1 LDGLLWSQHLLSGLQ
16 TFFIFQL
23 LYIVSV
29 SCIKVSILLFYKRIF
44 QSRRFTQAV
53 WAVVAVVALWGVAF
67 FFSYL
72 VGIWPI
78 SSRWNINA
86 NISWEIDLNYY
97 YIANSATD
105 VLMDLI
111 TLCLP
116 LPMIRRLRM
125 SGRNKLAL
133 LGAFALGFL

>member
-1 LDGLLWSQHLLSGLQ
+1 
-16 TFFIFQL
+16 
-23 LYIVSV
+23 
-29 SCIKVSILLFYKRIF
+29 
-44 QSRRFTQAV
+44 
-53 WAVVAVVALWGVAF
+53 VVAFVALWGVAF

-78 SSRWNINA
+78 SSRWNIDV
-86 NISWEIDLNYY
+86 NISWEINLSYY

-105 VLMDLI
+105 VLTDI
-111 TLCLP
+111 VTLCLP

>member
-1 LDGLLWSQHLLSGLQ
+1 
-16 TFFIFQL
+16 
-23 LYIVSV
+23 
-29 SCIKVSILLFYKRIF
+29 
-44 QSRRFTQAV
+44 
-53 WAVVAVVALWGVAF
+53 VVAVVALWGVAF

-78 SSRWNINA
+78 SSRWNFDGE
-86 NISWEIDLNYY
+86 ISWAIDLTYY

-105 VLMDLI
+105 VLTDVV

>member
-1 LDGLLWSQHLLSGLQ
+1 M
-16 TFFIFQL
+16 
-23 LYIVSV
+23 
-29 SCIKVSILLFYKRIF
+29 
-44 QSRRFTQAV
+44 
-53 WAVVAVVALWGVAF
+53 VAVVALWGVAF

-78 SSRWNINA
+78 SSRWNIDV
-86 NISWEIDLNYY
+86 NISWEINLSYY

-105 VLMDLI
+105 VLTDI
-111 TLCLP
+111 VTLCLP

>member
-1 LDGLLWSQHLLSGLQ
+1 
-16 TFFIFQL
+16 
-23 LYIVSV
+23 
-29 SCIKVSILLFYKRIF
+29 
-44 QSRRFTQAV
+44 
-53 WAVVAVVALWGVAF
+53 VVAVVALWGVAF

-78 SSRWNINA
+78 SSRWNISNA
-86 NISWEIDLNYY
+86 NASWEIDLDYY

>member
-1 LDGLLWSQHLLSGLQ
+1 
-16 TFFIFQL
+16 
-23 LYIVSV
+23 
-29 SCIKVSILLFYKRIF
+29 
-44 QSRRFTQAV
+44 
-53 WAVVAVVALWGVAF
+53 VVAVVALWGVAF

-78 SSRWNINA
+78 SSRWNFDGE
-86 NISWEIDLNYY
+86 ISWEIDLTYY

-105 VLMDLI
+105 VLTDVV

>member
-1 LDGLLWSQHLLSGLQ
+1 M
-16 TFFIFQL
+16 
-23 LYIVSV
+23 
-29 SCIKVSILLFYKRIF
+29 
-44 QSRRFTQAV
+44 
-53 WAVVAVVALWGVAF
+53 VAVVALWGVAF

-86 NISWEIDLNYY
+86 NISWEIDLDYY

-111 TLCLP
+111 TLYLP